1 MLAGTSFFLNVNILS
16 LRLLE
21 IKILVF
27 LKIKQLANNVFNNYN
42 FKNLLKHNNS
52 GGGSFGS
59 PPFQIENIKLCGW
72 IITK

>member
-27 LKIKQLANNVFNNYN
+27 HKYKTACKQRIQQLQF
-42 FKNLLKHNNS
+42 
-52 GGGSFGS
+52 
-59 PPFQIENIKLCGW
+59 
-72 IITK
+72 

>member
-52 GGGSFGS
+52 GGGVLGR
-59 PPFQIENIKLCGW
+59 PPSK
-72 IITK
+72 